1 MTHTPSFLFIMDPA
15 ETLNLETETSLLLMD
30 ELITRG
36 MAVYWAEVDDL
47 ILRQNTLLVQARR
60 VEAAMPLTLSAQAEK
75 PAAAFSAIVPRT
87 DPPVNEAFLHLT
99 YLLDFAPG
107 HVHQFNRV
115 TALRDMN
122 EKLLPLVW
130 PDLVPP
136 TLTTMNTAAIE
147 AFVEEQGTVVLKPA
161 AAFSAIVPRTDPP
174 VNEAFLHLT
183 YLLDFAP
190 GHVHQFNRVTALR
203 DMNEKLLP
211 LVWPDLV
218 PPTLTTMNTAAIEAF
233 VEEQGTVVLKPL
245 GDCSGRGIERVGTS
259 GDGWRETVRAFVGHG
274 AAARTIQAQAFL
286 SDVAAGDKRV
296 FLLNGEPIGAVNR
309 VPREGA
315 YLANI
320 HQGARVEAT
329 ELSAHEREAVAR
341 IAPLLRRRGLMLV
354 GADFIGGYLT
364 ELNITSPSAVR
375 QINAVMGARLEC
387 QIVDAMLAAVSDTDP
402 QGVPDTCPVLCCA

>member
-36 MAVYWAEVDDL
+36 VAVYWAEVDDL

-60 VEAAMPLTLSAQAEK
+60 VEAAMPLTLSTQAEK

-147 AFVEEQGTVVLKPA
+147 AFVEEQ
-161 AAFSAIVPRTDPP
+161 S
-174 VNEAFLHLT
+174 
-183 YLLDFAP
+183 
-190 GHVHQFNRVTALR
+190 
-203 DMNEKLLP
+203 
-211 LVWPDLV
+211 
-218 PPTLTTMNTAAIEAF
+218 
-233 VEEQGTVVLKPL
+233 TVVLKPL
-245 GDCSGRGIERVGTS
+245 GDCSGRGIVRVGTS
-259 GDGWRETVRAFVGHG
+259 DDGWQEAVRAFVGHG

-286 SDVAAGDKRV
+286 PDVAAGDKRV

-375 QINAVMGARLEC
+375 QINAVMGARLER